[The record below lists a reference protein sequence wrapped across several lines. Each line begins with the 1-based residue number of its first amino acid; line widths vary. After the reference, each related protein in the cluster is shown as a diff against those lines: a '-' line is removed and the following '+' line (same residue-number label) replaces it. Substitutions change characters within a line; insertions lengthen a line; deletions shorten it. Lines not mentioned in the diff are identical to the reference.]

1 MTDFRKEELE
11 FIKDLSNRSY
21 RNNTM
26 KSNSTDSEQIRFR
39 DFKNNLKSLAEKLKI
54 QFNSDFGEFI
64 SGASSGNPIKF
75 GGTKLNRIWSGIFK
89 GAENKQYA
97 AQISFV
103 VDAESNALDI
113 GFFFGR
119 AASRGKSADMNRL
132 LFLGKTLSQTIR
144 SNIHLKKQYEEL
156 IDFGFKPISDSKEI
170 SSEDWLNIITQTPQN
185 SQLVYKLKINEEGII
200 ETSTIV
206 LYVKM
211 LLFLMAIIPTE
222 GSDKSEIKQSYLTP
236 EQRAKQ
242 AERRALI
249 GLKGEKFIFGKEQE
263 RLIELNINH
272 KFYLEH
278 VSLISDIF
286 GYDIKSCDDNK
297 NEIFIE
303 VKTTTRKKQYY
314 LANQFFLSDLEY
326 NFYQNNKSKYKL
338 IRVYDIDGIP
348 EFEEVNLND
357 VHLHIDSYRVEI

>member
-1 MTDFRKEELE
+1 MTNFRKEELE
-11 FIKDLSNRSY
+11 FINDLFNRSY
-21 RNNTM
+21 SNNTM
-26 KSNSTDSEQIRFR
+26 ESNSNYSEREK
-39 DFKNNLKSLAEKLKI
+39 FKAFKYKLKLLAEQFKI
-54 QFNSDFGEFI
+54 QFDSDFGEFI

-89 GAENKQYA
+89 GAGNKQYA

-103 VDAESNALDI
+103 VDSESNALDI
-113 GFFFGR
+113 GFYFGR
-119 AASRGKSADMNRL
+119 AASRGKSADMDRL
-132 LFLGKTLSQTIR
+132 LFLGKTLSQTI
-144 SNIHLKKQYEEL
+144 SSSIYLKKQYEEL

-170 SSEDWLNIITQTPQN
+170 SSENWLNIITETPQN
-185 SQLVYKLKINEEGII
+185 SQLVYKLKVNEKGII
-200 ETSTIV
+200 ETSTIA

-222 GSDKSEIKQSYLTP
+222 GTDKSDIKQSYLTP
-236 EQRAKQ
+236 EQRAEQ
-242 AERRALI
+242 AKRKALI

-263 RLIELNINH
+263 RLIKLNINH

-286 GYDIKSCDDNK
+286 GYDIKSCDDKK

-303 VKTTTRKKQYY
+303 VKTTTRKKQDH

-326 NFYQNNKSKYKL
+326 KFYQNNKSKYKL
-338 IRVYDIDGIP
+338 IRVYDIEGIP